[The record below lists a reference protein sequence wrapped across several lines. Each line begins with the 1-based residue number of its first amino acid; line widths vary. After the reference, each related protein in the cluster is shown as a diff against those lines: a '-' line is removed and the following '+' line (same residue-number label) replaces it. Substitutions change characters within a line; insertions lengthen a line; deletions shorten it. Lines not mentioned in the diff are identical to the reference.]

1 MVYNGGV
8 FLGINDNVIFVIL
21 NSIQDL
27 FNRIMSD
34 KIQFTQEGFDN
45 LQTEHDDLVGPRRD
59 KAVKRLALA
68 RSMGDLSENS
78 EYQAA
83 KEELAFVEGRIQEIE
98 ELIKKAEIMT
108 STPDS
113 GVTVGTSIIVEKD
126 GKEESYSIVGE
137 FEANPLDKKLS
148 STSPIGKAFLGK
160 KEGEIVIVEVPA
172 GKLKYKIL
180 KIKK

>member
-1 MVYNGGV
+1 
-8 FLGINDNVIFVIL
+8 
-21 NSIQDL
+21 
-27 FNRIMSD
+27 MSD

-45 LQTEHDDLVGPRRD
+45 LKLEHEDLIGPRRA

-83 KEELAFVEGRIQEIE
+83 KEELSFVEGRIQEIE
-98 ELIKKAEIMT
+98 ELIKKAEIMV
-108 STPDS
+108 STPTS
-113 GVTVGTSIIVEKD
+113 GITVGTNIIVEKN

-137 FEANPLDKKLS
+137 FEANPLNNKLF
-148 STSPIGKAFLGK
+148 STSPNGKAFLGK
-160 KEGEIVIVEVPA
+160 KEGETVIVEVPA

-180 KIKK
+180 KIKR